1 MMSSTLSGINVIASM
16 ILIWIQESKIK
27 LPDSIHKF
35 IYLRLSKLLRV
46 ETIEMNKAFL
56 PRSEMLDIW
65 NPNPPTENAIS
76 KSRTIGLQM
85 ENSKENDFKDLEK
98 DNVQQQY
105 KYVTTLLE
113 TLNNKLEE
121 IKSSQNKYLRN
132 LCNDDTKEKIEQHLL
147 ATMLNRLFG
156 IMVLILNVG
165 LLLYT
170 IICYSFSSK

>member
-27 LPDSIHKF
+27 LPASIHKF

-46 ETIEMNKAFL
+46 ETFELNKAFL

-65 NPNPPTENAIS
+65 NPNISIENAVS
-76 KSRTIGLQM
+76 KSRAIEVQM

-98 DNVQQQY
+98 NNVQQQN

-113 TLNNKLEE
+113 TLNYKLEE
-121 IKSSQNKYLRN
+121 IKFSQNKYLSK
-132 LCNDDTKEKIEQHLL
+132 LCKDDTKEKIEQHLL

-156 IMVLILNVG
+156 IIVLILNIG

-170 IICYSFSSK
+170 IICYSFISK